1 MSAPALLRN
10 QFGDLYGSS
19 ALPVLEEI
27 FMNELLRHENK
38 REQLFKVVSSDRDIW
53 QSSEVH
59 DMPLH
64 QIVAEGTNY
73 SFDRPQQGAS
83 KTLTH
88 DKYGLGF
95 SISEEAVEDGR
106 FDMIA
111 DAIRK
116 MAESALESQ
125 EVSAMNVFN
134 NGFLSELAADGV
146 AVFSTAHTLPRGGTF
161 RNRPTA
167 FADLSQSSLDEALA
181 DFDTIFVG
189 DTGIIKKVQPRI
201 LLVHSSNKRYAMELV
216 GSDLKPDT
224 ADNNMN
230 SIKPDG
236 LRVISSPH
244 LSDEDAWFVLD
255 EPSKTGLRIV
265 SRTGIETKASDP
277 SVGFM
282 TDSIFYKSRY
292 RESIGVTHAYSI
304 YGNQGAGS

>member
-10 QFGDLYGSS
+10 QYSDLFGTT
-19 ALPVLEEI
+19 ALPVLEEL
-27 FMNELLRHENK
+27 FMDELARHENK

-53 QSSEVH
+53 QASEVH

-64 QIVAEGTNY
+64 QVVPEGTNY

-106 FDMIA
+106 FDMIS

-125 EVSAMNVFN
+125 EVSAMNIFN
-134 NGFLSELAADGV
+134 NGFTSELAADGV
-146 AVFSTAHTLPRGGTF
+146 AVFSSSHTLPRGGTF
-161 RNRPTA
+161 RNRPSTY
-167 FADLSQSSLDEALA
+167 ADLSQTSLDEALA

-189 DTGIIKKVQPRI
+189 DTGIIKRAMPKV
-201 LLVHSSNKRYAMELV
+201 LLVHPSNKRYAMELV

-224 ADNNMN
+224 SDNNMN
-230 SIKPDG
+230 SIKQDG

-244 LSDEDAWFVLD
+244 LTDSDSWYLLD
-255 EPSKTGLRIV
+255 DPAKTGLRIV
-265 SRTGIETKASDP
+265 SRSGIETKASDP
-277 SVGFM
+277 AVGFM

-292 RESIGVTHAYSI
+292 RESIGVTHARSI
-304 YGNQGAGS
+304 YGNSGA